1 MKKIY
6 LLAACICSSWLVAS
20 AQDDATVSF
29 MGYQSIQDSLMQH
42 LDKGKISTG
51 VLYDRVNPIA
61 RFTQLKDKEAANVIT
76 DFSHARQ
83 AWDELYRAAYDK
95 DNLLPLEYAES
106 IITQNRQERN
116 ALSLGYIAFDFNSI
130 DPAAFNA
137 GTIHRGADSLLYDG
151 DGNPYLTNRVNLPL
165 LSTNGVSGSELKLYL
180 DPRLQLNNSVR
191 QLSYMELQA
200 GDKQPIT
207 IAPGE
212 LATLDISGITNSTIR
227 LGIKLHWVG
236 LTLVE
241 SFDIL
246 LENGNLI
253 PLSSTTTD
261 LCNSGPNPIGISS
274 GPGLVFRGYTESTP
288 VQGFGEY
295 KVFYRKPAGGWV
307 ACNDAHR
314 VIRKPIIIIDGFD
327 PGDDRRITSYDQSG
341 KKVDGIWDL
350 FSYGTNKH
358 LGDDFRSKGHDVIV
372 LNFPK
377 HQIGSVSV
385 TIFGNTYTIPI
396 YRDGGADYIE
406 RNAMVLTRLIQK
418 VNADLQAVGST
429 EKIVVVGPS
438 MGGQIAR
445 YALKYMENNNLNHNT
460 RLFVSFDSPNHGANI
475 PVGLQSA
482 ILYAAYVQESVDARK
497 QYEQSIRSTAAKQM
511 LIHQVTNQSLTQNG
525 WTYHYPIA
533 TQNDFF
539 RQTWQSTIDNM
550 GYPTQLRK
558 VALVNGSRNMAWQ
571 PSVTTLIDYEITK
584 AGGGVPPQGTRLAKL
599 QVYSTAHN
607 FSSKVFYGHILTK
620 PAMNI
625 YHNITNGWGNL
636 DGASGGLFDVS
647 RLLTKEMTLGKHRVD
662 RNKVWFIN
670 LDLNGM
676 GVLHAN
682 AGDYNT
688 FIPTVSA
695 LGYNNRNFEW
705 GQNLGT
711 NNLVCSNQIPFDNY
725 YTPSSN
731 QPHITVTEAS
741 AQWISQEIDKGQ
753 ANCPKICK
761 AMLLVNNNLNTPLCI
776 GSTRTFYHNYNL
788 LPGQTVSWDYSNG
801 LLQLMSSNNSS
812 ITVKSLNHG
821 AAFVKAIINNPC
833 GANLEEK
840 MIFSSGA
847 GYSFTVS
854 RYDITGPAGKG
865 KVLEVNPNSPA
876 ITAISWSIDGTNF
889 TDHNQVFYNVYKIG
903 TAPSRQVWLK
913 TENTCGS
920 YLMSKPVWF
929 DNNDYNDYYTVN
941 ATLPNLLSTQVAVYP
956 NPTHSSWTVDIPEAE
971 AARLEL
977 YDETGRKVRTV
988 EKAQFKAN
996 IGGGELPAGVYLL
1009 KVILSGR
1016 QTSYKLIKQ

>member
-1 MKKIY
+1 MN
-6 LLAACICSSWLVAS
+6 SS
-20 AQDDATVSF
+20 
-29 MGYQSIQDSLMQH
+29 G
-42 LDKGKISTG
+42 
-51 VLYDRVNPIA
+51 R
-61 RFTQLKDKEAANVIT
+61 QLK
-76 DFSHARQ
+76 
-83 AWDELYRAAYDK
+83 
-95 DNLLPLEYAES
+95 
-106 IITQNRQERN
+106 
-116 ALSLGYIAFDFNSI
+116 
-130 DPAAFNA
+130 
-137 GTIHRGADSLLYDG
+137 
-151 DGNPYLTNRVNLPL
+151 YL
-165 LSTNGVSGSELKLYL
+165 
-180 DPRLQLNNSVR
+180 
-191 QLSYMELQA
+191 ELQV
-200 GDKQPIT
+200 GDKQSVS

-212 LATLDISGITNSTIR
+212 LNTLNISGITDPTIKI
-227 LGIKLHWVG
+227 GVKLHWQG
-236 LTLVE
+236 LELIE
-241 SFDIL
+241 RFDIL

-253 PLSSTTTD
+253 PLNSTTTD
-261 LCNSGPNPIGISS
+261 LCTSGQIPIALWS
-274 GPGLVFRGYTESTP
+274 GSNLTFKGYTEP
-288 VQGFGEY
+288 AAVEGFGEY
-295 KVFYRKPAGGWV
+295 KIFYRKPAGGWL
-307 ACNDAHR
+307 ACNDAHK

-327 PGDDRRITSYDQSG
+327 PGDERKISKLNITDN
-341 KKVDGIWDL
+341 DGIWEL
-350 FSYGTNKH
+350 LSYGANKH
-358 LGDDFRSKGHDVIV
+358 LGDDFRSKGYDVIV

-377 HQIGSVSV
+377 YQIASVSV
-385 TIFGNTYTIPI
+385 TISGNTFTMPI

-406 RNAMVLTRLIQK
+406 RNARVLTRLIQK
-418 VNADLQAVGST
+418 VNAELQAVGST

-482 ILYAAYVQESVDARK
+482 ILYAAYVQESVLAKK

-525 WTYHYPIA
+525 WTYHYPLA

-550 GYPTQLRK
+550 GYPNQLRK

-584 AGGGVPPQGTRLAKL
+584 AGGGVPPQGTQLAKV
-599 QVYSTAHN
+599 QAYTTAHN
-607 FSSKVFYGHILTK
+607 FSSKVFYGHIFTK

-625 YHNITNGWGNL
+625 CHHITNGWGNL

-647 RLLTKEMTLGKHRVD
+647 RQLTKEMTTGQFRVD
-662 RNKVWFIN
+662 NTKIWFIN
-670 LDLNGM
+670 LPLNGI

-695 LGYNNRNFEW
+695 LGYYNRNFEW

-725 YTPSSN
+725 FTPSSD
-731 QPHITVTEAS
+731 QPHVTVTEAS
-741 AQWISQEIDKGQ
+741 AQWITQEIEKGQ

-761 AMLLVNNNLNTPLCI
+761 ALIGMINDLNTPLCI

-788 LPGQTVSWDYSNG
+788 LPGQTVSWEYATG

-812 ITVKSLNHG
+812 ITVKSLDHG
-821 AAFVKAIINNPC
+821 AAFVKAVINNPC

-854 RYDITGPAGKG
+854 RYDITGPGGKG

-876 ITAISWSIDGTNF
+876 ITGISWSLDGTNY
-889 TDHNQVFYNVYKIG
+889 THNNQVFYNVYKNG

-913 TENTCGS
+913 TQNSCGS
-920 YLMSKPVWF
+920 HFMSKPVWF
-929 DNNDYNDYYTVN
+929 DNNDYNDFYTVN
-941 ATLPNLLSTQVAVYP
+941 TTLSNLLSVQIEVFP
-956 NPTHSSWTVDIPEAE
+956 NPTNSSWIVKIPGAE
-971 AARLEL
+971 PANLEL
-977 YDETGRKVRTV
+977 YDATGRKVRTV
-988 EKAQFKAN
+988 QKALFKAEM
-996 IGGGELPAGVYLL
+996 GSAALPPGIYLL
-1009 KVILSGR
+1009 KVFLNG
-1016 QTSYKLIKQ
+1016 QEASYKLIKQ